1 MSDAPRPAEAD
12 GASFADETSV
22 VRRAELSAGASAP
35 PIYRAVRSGLDAG
48 GARGGLFVDLGA
60 GSGALWEHVRDVCS
74 EYCAVD
80 VVRYEGLP
88 PSARFVAA
96 DLNRPPVVLPDGC
109 ADAVLAVEV
118 IEHLE
123 NPRAFVRELVRL
135 ARPGGWIVV
144 TTPNQVSFLSV
155 LGLALKQ
162 QFVHFSGSSYPAH
175 LTALLPIDLLRMAE
189 ENGLGRAALS
199 WSLSGRIPGTARHWP
214 RFVSRMWPRL
224 FSDNV
229 LLIARKPL

>member
-1 MSDAPRPAEAD
+1 MSDAA
-12 GASFADETSV
+12 FADESSV
-22 VRRAELSAGASAP
+22 VRRAELSAGASAE
-35 PIYRAVRSGLDAG
+35 PIYRAVRSGLDASG
-48 GARGGLFVDLGA
+48 VRGGLFVDLGA
-60 GSGALWEHVRDVCS
+60 GSGALWEYVRDRCS

-96 DLNRPPVVLPDGC
+96 DLNRPPVALPEGC

-155 LGLALKQ
+155 LGLALKG

-175 LTALLPIDLLRMAE
+175 LTALLPIDLLRMAG
-189 ENGLGRAALS
+189 ENGLEHPTLC
-199 WSLSGRIPGTARHWP
+199 WSLSGRIPGIASHWP

-224 FSDNV
+224 CSDNV
-229 LLIARKPL
+229 LLIARKPV